1 MSLTCDGP
9 SCHFAMLR
17 ALVWAMAIYC
27 IVELNKLQE
36 LEGLRLGN
44 KLKMA
49 HIRWKRQKM
58 KVKPASQVFSSSVVD
73 ALEYR
78 NKHLQ
83 LPHFKGCEE
92 TVNLLRTIDA
102 AFDALNSRNLLGKGD
117 KAPMRTSNK
126 ERAEKILL
134 KAESLLLDLKDFRS
148 VLVNFPRAGGK
159 VWCPMSLSVDV
170 QAQSRSSRAF
180 LLLCQSTWWI

>member
-9 SCHFAMLR
+9 SCHFAKLR
-17 ALVWAMAIYC
+17 ALGADLNVNSMRPSFTNPADTSQVVHGVLDVCHMMKLLRNTLAEATSLQTTTGKVKRQY

-44 KLKMA
+44 QLKMA
-49 HIRWKRQKM
+49 HIGWKRQKM

-73 ALEYR
+73 ALEYC

-83 LPHFKGCEE
+83 LPQFKGCEE
-92 TVNLLRTIDA
+92 TVNPLRTIDA
-102 AFDALNSRNLLGKGD
+102 AFDVLNSRNPLGKGD

-126 ERAEKILL
+126 ERAEKNP
-134 KAESLLLDLKDFRS
+134 A
-148 VLVNFPRAGGK
+148 
-159 VWCPMSLSVDV
+159 
-170 QAQSRSSRAF
+170 
-180 LLLCQSTWWI
+180 